1 MIIDGTDIRTLGM
14 FILRNGSNDFLSFPA
29 RRDPDVNDWAEH
41 DGLEAD
47 LSDPAFEAK
56 KVSVQLYISAPDET
70 TFKQRLTA
78 LETMHFAAGYRTV
91 LVKEFGKTFQ
101 LRFLGFS
108 GYSQKGGLAKYGRN
122 SGRLAVE
129 YMMDDPVQ
137 MFNPTLSLP
146 QGEGASAT
154 HIQLN
159 GVDLSQYG
167 IIVKEIYSTGLRPAS
182 PKSTLER
189 SFNHISG
196 TWADVGIIRK
206 KESKQVTIDCVMSA
220 GTLSEFY
227 NNYNALFGVMN
238 STAPIELSTP
248 DTDRLCY
255 YKAMS
260 NFTKL
265 TIFSKKVRVGFQL
278 IFQTI

>member
-1 MIIDGTDIRTLGM
+1 M
-14 FILRNGSNDFLSFPA
+14 FILRGGSNDFLPFPA
-29 RRDPDVNDWAEH
+29 RREPDQNDWAEF
-41 DGLEAD
+41 DGLDVDFSD
-47 LSDPAFEAK
+47 LSFEAK
-56 KVSVQLYISAPDET
+56 KISVQLYISASTEAL
-70 TFKQRLTA
+70 FLQRLNSFQT
-78 LETMHFAAGYRTV
+78 LNNQPGYRSIF
-91 LVKEFGKTFQ
+91 VKEFNRTFS
-101 LRFLGFS
+101 LRYLGCS
-108 GYSQKGGLAKYGRN
+108 QYSHKGGLAKAGKK
-122 SGRLAVE
+122 SGKLTVE

-137 MFNPTLSLP
+137 MFTAPQPPEGGVSGLS
-146 QGEGASAT
+146 
-154 HIQLN
+154 HVQLN
-159 GVDLSQYG
+159 GVDLSQFG
-167 IIVKEIYSTGLRPAS
+167 IIVKEIYSTALRPAS

-206 KESKQVTIDCVMSA
+206 MESKQVTIDCVMSA

-265 TIFSKKVRVGFQL
+265 TIFSKKVRVSFQL
-278 IFQTI
+278 ILQTT

>member
-1 MIIDGTDIRTLGM
+1 M
-14 FILRNGSNDFLSFPA
+14 FILRGGSNDFLSFPE
-29 RRDPDVNDWAEH
+29 RREPAQNNWAEH
-41 DGLEAD
+41 DGLDVDFSD
-47 LSDPAFEAK
+47 LSFNPK
-56 KVSVQLYISAPDET
+56 KVSVQLYISAATEAV
-70 TFKQRLTA
+70 FNQQLNA
-78 LETMHFAAGYRTV
+78 FESLNNQIGYRQIF
-91 LVKEFGKTFQ
+91 VKEFNRTFS
-101 LRFLGFS
+101 LRFLGF
-108 GYSQKGGLAKYGRN
+108 GEYLHKGGLAK
-122 SGRLAVE
+122 SGKKSGKLTVE
-129 YMMDDPVQ
+129 YMMDNPVQ
-137 MFNPTLSLP
+137 MFNPTPSLP

>member
-1 MIIDGTDIRTLGM
+1 MIIDGTNIRTLGM
-14 FILRNGSNDFLSFPA
+14 FILRGGSNDFLSFPE
-29 RRDPDVNDWAEH
+29 RREPAQNNWAEN
-41 DGLEAD
+41 DGLEID
-47 LSDPAFEAK
+47 FSDCTFNPK
-56 KVSVQLYISAPDET
+56 KVAVQLYISAPTESL
-70 TFKQRLTA
+70 FNQQLNA
-78 LETMHFAAGYRTV
+78 FQNLHFQPGYRQIYV
-91 LVKEFGKTFQ
+91 EEFQKTFS
-101 LRFLGFS
+101 LRFLGF
-108 GYSQKGGLAKYGRN
+108 GEYLHKGGLAK
-122 SGRLAVE
+122 SGKKSGKLTVE

-137 MFNPTLSLP
+137 IFNPTPTLP
-146 QGEGASAT
+146 QGEGAIAT

-167 IIVKEIYSTGLRPAS
+167 IIVKEVYSTALRPAS

-189 SFNHISG
+189 SFNHIDG
-196 TWADVGIIRK
+196 TWADVAIIRK
-206 KESKQVTIDCVMSA
+206 MESKQVTIDCVMSA

-278 IFQTI
+278 ILQTT

>member
-14 FILRNGSNDFLSFPA
+14 FILRGGSNDFLSFPE
-29 RRDPDVNDWAEH
+29 RREPAQNNWAEH
-41 DGLEAD
+41 DGLDVDFSD
-47 LSDPAFEAK
+47 LSFNPK
-56 KVSVQLYISAPDET
+56 KVSVQLYISAATEAV
-70 TFKQRLTA
+70 FNQQLNA
-78 LETMHFAAGYRTV
+78 FESLNNQIGYRQIF
-91 LVKEFGKTFQ
+91 VKEFNRTFS
-101 LRFLGFS
+101 LRFLGF
-108 GYSQKGGLAKYGRN
+108 GEYLHKGGLAK
-122 SGRLAVE
+122 SGKKSGKLTVE

-137 MFNPTLSLP
+137 MFTAP
-146 QGEGASAT
+146 QPPEGGVSPLT
-154 HIQLN
+154 HVQLN

-206 KESKQVTIDCVMSA
+206 KESKQVTIDCAMSA

>member
-14 FILRNGSNDFLSFPA
+14 FILRNGSNDFLPFPT
-29 RRDPDVNDWAEH
+29 RREPDTNDWAEH
-41 DGLEAD
+41 DGLDVD
-47 LSDPAFEAK
+47 LSECTFEAK
-56 KVSVQLYISAPDET
+56 KVSVQLYISAATEAV
-70 TFKQRLTA
+70 FNQQLNA
-78 LETMHFAAGYRTV
+78 FESLNNQIGYRQIF
-91 LVKEFGKTFQ
+91 VKEFNRTFS
-101 LRFLGFS
+101 LRFLGF
-108 GYSQKGGLAKYGRN
+108 GEYTHKGGLAK
-122 SGRLAVE
+122 SGKKSGKLTVE

-137 MFNPTLSLP
+137 MFTAP
-146 QGEGASAT
+146 QPPEGGVSPLT
-154 HIQLN
+154 HVQLN
-159 GVDLSQYG
+159 GVDLSQHG

-189 SFNHISG
+189 SFNHING
-196 TWADVGIIRK
+196 IWADVAIIRK

-265 TIFSKKVRVGFQL
+265 TIFSKKVRVSFQL

>member
-1 MIIDGTDIRTLGM
+1 M
-14 FILRNGSNDFLSFPA
+14 FILRGGSNDFLSFPE
-29 RRDPDVNDWAEH
+29 RREPAQNNWAEH
-41 DGLEAD
+41 DGLDVDFSD
-47 LSDPAFEAK
+47 LSFNPK
-56 KVSVQLYISAPDET
+56 KVSVQLYISAATEAV
-70 TFKQRLTA
+70 FNQQLNA
-78 LETMHFAAGYRTV
+78 FESLNNQIGYRQIF
-91 LVKEFGKTFQ
+91 VKEFNRTFS
-101 LRFLGFS
+101 LRFLGF
-108 GYSQKGGLAKYGRN
+108 GEYTHKGGLAKSGKK
-122 SGRLAVE
+122 SGRLTVE

-137 MFNPTLSLP
+137 MFTAP
-146 QGEGASAT
+146 QPPEGGVSPLT
-154 HIQLN
+154 HVQLN
-159 GVDLSQYG
+159 GVDLSQFG
-167 IIVKEIYSTGLRPAS
+167 IIVKEVYSTVLRPAS

-206 KESKQVTIDCVMSA
+206 KEAKQVTIDCVMSA

-248 DTDRLCY
+248 ETDRMCY

-265 TIFSKKVRVGFQL
+265 STFSKKVRVSFQL
-278 IFQTI
+278 IFQTT

>member
-1 MIIDGTDIRTLGM
+1 MIIDGTNIRTLGM
-14 FILRNGSNDFLSFPA
+14 FILRGGSNDFLSFPE
-29 RRDPDVNDWAEH
+29 RREPAQNNWAEH
-41 DGLEAD
+41 DGLDVDFSD
-47 LSDPAFEAK
+47 LSFNPK
-56 KVSVQLYISAPDET
+56 KVSVQLYISAPTEAL
-70 TFKQRLTA
+70 FNQRLNA
-78 LETMHFAAGYRTV
+78 FQNLHFQPGYRQIYV
-91 LVKEFGKTFQ
+91 EEFQKTFS
-101 LRFLGFS
+101 LRFLGF
-108 GYSQKGGLAKYGRN
+108 GEYLHKGGLAK
-122 SGRLAVE
+122 SGKKSGKLTVE

-137 MFNPTLSLP
+137 IFNPTPSLP

-167 IIVKEIYSTGLRPAS
+167 IIVKEVYSTVLRPAS

-189 SFNHISG
+189 SFNHING
-196 TWADVGIIRK
+196 IWADVAIIRK

-227 NNYNALFGVMN
+227 NNYNALFGIMN
-238 STAPIELSTP
+238 SAAPIELSTP

-278 IFQTI
+278 IFQTT

>member
-1 MIIDGTDIRTLGM
+1 MIIDSINIRDLGM
-14 FILRNGSNDFLSFPA
+14 FILRGGSNDFLSFPE
-29 RRDPDVNDWAEH
+29 RREPAQNNWAEH
-41 DGLEAD
+41 DGLDVDFSD
-47 LSDPAFEAK
+47 LSFNPK
-56 KVSVQLYISAPDET
+56 KVSVQLYLSAPNET
-70 TFKQRLTA
+70 QFMQRLNA
-78 LETMHFAAGYRTV
+78 FQNLHFQPGYRNIYV
-91 LVKEFGKTFQ
+91 EEFQKTFS
-101 LRFLGFS
+101 LRFLGF
-108 GYSQKGGLAKYGRN
+108 GEYLHKGGLAK
-122 SGRLAVE
+122 SGKKSGKLTVE

-137 MFNPTLSLP
+137 LFNPTPSLP
-146 QGEGASAT
+146 QGEGVNAT
-154 HIQLN
+154 HVQLN

-167 IIVKEIYSTGLRPAS
+167 IIVKEVYSTVLRPAS

-189 SFNHISG
+189 SFNHING
-196 TWADVGIIRK
+196 IWADVAIIRK

-238 STAPIELSTP
+238 STAPIELSTL

-265 TIFSKKVRVGFQL
+265 STFSKKVRVGFQL
-278 IFQTI
+278 ILQTT